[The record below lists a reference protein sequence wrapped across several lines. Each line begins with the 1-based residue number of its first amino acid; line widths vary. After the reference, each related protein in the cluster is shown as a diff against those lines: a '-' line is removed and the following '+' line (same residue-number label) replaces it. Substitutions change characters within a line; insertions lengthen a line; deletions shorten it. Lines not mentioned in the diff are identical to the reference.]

1 MLEPSPSPP
10 ILCYIGSSQGI
21 KMEQILANAVV
32 DVLKPATP
40 VNPGNFR
47 VEVWGQPPYDYVR
60 TYEILAKS
68 DTIAAQEGIQRFVT
82 EMETLDLSKG

>member
-1 MLEPSPSPP
+1 MT
-10 ILCYIGSSQGI
+10 QV
-21 KMEQILANAVV
+21 LANAVV

-40 VNPGNFR
+40 VNPGKFR

>member
-1 MLEPSPSPP
+1 MT
-10 ILCYIGSSQGI
+10 QV
-21 KMEQILANAVV
+21 LANAVV
-32 DVLKPATP
+32 DVLKPATAI
-40 VNPGNFR
+40 NPGNFR